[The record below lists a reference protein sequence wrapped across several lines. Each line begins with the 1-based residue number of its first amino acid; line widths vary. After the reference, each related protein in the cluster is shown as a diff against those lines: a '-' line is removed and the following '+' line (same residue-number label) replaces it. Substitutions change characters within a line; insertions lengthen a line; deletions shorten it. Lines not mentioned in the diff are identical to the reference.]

1 MRRLF
6 GLPAAPHGVHA
17 TFRTGFAVPD
27 GERAP
32 ARDHFPDGLVSRS
45 SGDKLALSITREAGV
60 VLATA
65 SGEIDLATA
74 HLFAQHL
81 ESTLAGPPAAVIADL
96 GRVAFLSSSGLAA
109 LQIFAHAANSA
120 GVEFCL
126 VSAQRTMLRHLR
138 LTALDRDMTIKPTV
152 AEARACLSEKPAP
165 GT

>member
-1 MRRLF
+1 
-6 GLPAAPHGVHA
+6 
-17 TFRTGFAVPD
+17 
-27 GERAP
+27 
-32 ARDHFPDGLVSRS
+32 LVGRSRE
-45 SGDKLALSITREAGV
+45 DKLALSITRDAGV

-74 HLFAQHL
+74 RAFAQHL

-96 GRVAFLSSSGLAA
+96 DRVAFLSSSGLAA
-109 LQIFAHAANSA
+109 LQIFAHAATSA
-120 GVEFCL
+120 GVAFCL

-152 AEARACLSEKPAP
+152 AEARAYLSGKPTS